1 MWFVKSFPGL
11 KVFFFLTLDLVAS
24 IENLTAAVIGLEQ
37 KSILFGSCFQFKVLL
52 ASVIVR

>member
-1 MWFVKSFPGL
+1 MCFVKSFSGA
-11 KVFFFLTLDLVAS
+11 KSFFFLTLDLVAS